1 MYAGLTAL
9 YRYWNPHSKDHFYT
23 TNINEIGT
31 AYHGLKGRHN
41 YISEGIQCLIYTRQV
56 KGSTPLYRYW
66 KASVGDHFYTTSPH
80 EIGTTT
86 HGQKGRHGYI
96 SEGIAG
102 YCFSHAIA
110 GTVPLYRYWN
120 GHSVDHFYTTNG
132 GEIGTTIHGQSGRHG
147 YKSEGVACHVI
158 PYYH

>member
-9 YRYWNPHSKDHFYT
+9 YRYLNPHFKDHLYT

-31 AYHGLKGRHN
+31 AYPGLKGHHN

-66 KASVGDHFYTTSPH
+66 LGSVGDHFYTTNPH

-86 HGQKGRHGYI
+86 
-96 SEGIAG
+96 
-102 YCFSHAIA
+102 
-110 GTVPLYRYWN
+110 N
-120 GHSVDHFYTTNG
+120 G
-132 GEIGTTIHGQSGRHG
+132 
-147 YKSEGVACHVI
+147 
-158 PYYH
+158 